1 MLRLERVCA
10 GYGDLQVLW
19 DLSLEVRKGEIVALV
34 GGNGAGKTTTLKVVT
49 GLLRMKSG
57 EVAYEGKSLVNLKP
71 HEIVSLG
78 ISMVP
83 EGRRLFGKMTV
94 YDNLLVGSFQKRTK
108 EERASRM
115 DWVYGLFPILRQRR
129 DQVAGSLSG
138 GEQQMLAIGRALM
151 ADNPLLILDE
161 MSLGLAPRIVNEIFE
176 VMVRL
181 NRSGMSILLVEQD
194 VPDTLDIAHRG
205 YVLEN
210 GRIVKEGPAA
220 DLANDPHVREA
231 YLGLSA

>member
-34 GGNGAGKTTTLKVVT
+34 GGNGAGKSTTLKVVT

-57 EVAYEGKSLVNLKP
+57 EVAYEGKSLANLKP

-94 YDNLLVGSFQKRTK
+94 YDNLLIGSFPKRAK
-108 EERASRM
+108 EARASRM
-115 DWVYGLFPILRQRR
+115 EWVYDLFPILRQRR

-181 NRSGMSILLVEQD
+181 NRNGMSILLVEQD

-210 GRIVKEGPAA
+210 GRIVKEGAGA
-220 DLANDPHVREA
+220 ELANDPHVKEA

>member
-34 GGNGAGKTTTLKVVT
+34 GGNGSGKTTTLKVIT

-57 EVAYEGKSLVNLKP
+57 EITYEGKPLANLKP

-78 ISMVP
+78 MSMVP

-94 YDNLLVGSFQKRTK
+94 YDNLLVGSLPMRTR
-108 EERASRM
+108 EGRARRM
-115 DWVYGLFPILRQRR
+115 EWVYDLFPILRQRR
-129 DQVAGSLSG
+129 EQVSGALSG

-151 ADNPLLILDE
+151 ADNPMLILDE

-181 NRSGMSILLVEQD
+181 NRGGMSILLVEQD
-194 VPDTLDIAHRG
+194 VPDTLDVAHRG